1 MQQDQLRYINGLKAG
16 EKKVFDTLFNA
27 LYEPLCRYC
36 MRMVPDQQE
45 AEEIVQDIFVNLWLK
60 RSELNIDVSLKAYLF
75 RTVMNR
81 AINYNNHQKVRKN
94 YHAHVVSE
102 NTVLHNEPDKLV
114 ETELTALYE
123 TVVASM
129 PQKRKEVFELSRKE
143 GLKYTEIAEHMGISV
158 KTVEAHLSKA
168 LEELRIR
175 LQEYLPLVV
184 AFTALTVDFFLNNTG
199 YIQS

>member
-60 RSELNIDVSLKAYLF
+60 RSELNIDISLKAYLF

-94 YHAHVVSE
+94 YQAHVVSE
-102 NTVLHNEPDKLV
+102 NTGLHNEPDKLV

-129 PQKRKEVFELSRKE
+129 PKKRKEVFELSRTE
-143 GLKYTEIAEHMGISV
+143 GLKYTEIAEQMGISV

-184 AFTALTVDFFLNNTG
+184 AFTALTVDFFLNITG